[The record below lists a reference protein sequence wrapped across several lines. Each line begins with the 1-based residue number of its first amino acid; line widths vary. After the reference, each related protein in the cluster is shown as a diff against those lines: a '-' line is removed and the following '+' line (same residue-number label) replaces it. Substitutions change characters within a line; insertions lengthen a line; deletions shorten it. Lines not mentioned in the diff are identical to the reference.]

1 MFLSRNEKIDFW
13 YVLLIKGLITLDYS
27 GKHFKMTTPNPSMP
41 YRLPVFIPAHIFQIR
56 SMNGLFGLKLQIT
69 VGENMLIGIAVGISF
84 GIPIIFE

>member
-1 MFLSRNEKIDFW
+1 MFWSRNKKTDFLST
-13 YVLLIKGLITLDYS
+13 LLIKGLITLDYS
-27 GKHFKMTTPNPSMP
+27 GDNFKMTTLNPSMP
-41 YRLPVFIPAHIFQIR
+41 YRLPVFIPAHKFQIR